1 MRTGAANDY
10 QKDQQFRK
18 LNAVKDTI
26 SIKAIRSGQLSM
38 VTNFDLV
45 VGDVILLDQG
55 DKIVADCIMFESHGL
70 IIDEASLTGESDPIK
85 KTLDKDPWIRSGTQV
100 NGKRIIFCRSS
111 PVIIL

>member
-1 MRTGAANDY
+1 M
-10 QKDQQFRK
+10 
-18 LNAVKDTI
+18 I
-26 SIKAIRSGQLSM
+26 
-38 VTNFDLV
+38 TNFDLL